1 VDITRAAAL
10 RRGIRLEWAGAAW
23 MLAEAILAIGAGVAA
38 RSVLLTAFGFDSV
51 VELLSGAVLLR
62 RLGIEASDAPERD
75 VERLEL
81 WSARISALLL
91 AMLCAYIVISSAAG
105 LVAGV
110 RPEPSMVGLAVSA
123 VAVVAMPLLAV
134 AKNRVNRIV
143 KSASLRA
150 DIAET
155 VSCAFLAAV
164 TLLGLGASMAFGLWW
179 VQYAA
184 SLALLLWLVPETR
197 EAIEAGRKARSGAGP
212 P

>member
-1 VDITRAAAL
+1 
-10 RRGIRLEWAGAAW
+10 

-81 WSARISALLL
+81 WSARISAVLL

-143 KSASLRA
+143 KSASLQA